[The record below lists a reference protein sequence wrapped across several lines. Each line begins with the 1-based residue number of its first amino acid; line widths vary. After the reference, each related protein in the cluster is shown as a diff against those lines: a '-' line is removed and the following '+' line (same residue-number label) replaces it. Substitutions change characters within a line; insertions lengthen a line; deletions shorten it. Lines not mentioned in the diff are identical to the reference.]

1 MAGINQCKA
10 SFTSGIFPLSFLK
23 EKMELLRLFF
33 KKKDLRTFRPSSSY
47 YWGMPISKNPSGKVP
62 RKTDD
67 VAARIG
73 DHALRMGEH
82 AVSTVRI
89 IITAEERLRQRI
101 RAVARVALA
110 TIFFAI
116 TGLISLGANVTIA
129 LAKKVTQSRGS
140 NSVTSEVRAISTL
153 TNKAALPR
161 SPKRHFN
168 HRAKLAARK
177 PKGPQMRGVASWY
190 GNEFHNRKT
199 ASGVLFDT
207 LSMMA
212 AHRSLPFGTLVRVT
226 NLRNHQSCV
235 VEITDRGPFSHGR
248 IIDLSHAAAEQ
259 IGMMESGIARVQLE
273 VVGHAAPF
281 GSDELAFAV
290 HAPAVD
296 RLAPSTGSRLNVMQ
310 AYESSTSDMIA
321 DRELSGH

>member
-1 MAGINQCKA
+1 MN
-10 SFTSGIFPLSFLK
+10 
-23 EKMELLRLFF
+23 
-33 KKKDLRTFRPSSSY
+33 PSS
-47 YWGMPISKNPSGKVP
+47 NAP
-62 RKTDD
+62 RRTGD
-67 VAARIG
+67 VAARIS
-73 DHALRMGEH
+73 DHALRMSDH

-89 IITAEERLRQRI
+89 IITAEERVRQRI
-101 RAVARVALA
+101 RTVARVALA
-110 TIFFAI
+110 TIFFGI
-116 TGLISLGANVTIA
+116 SGLISLGANVTTA

-140 NSVTSEVRAISTL
+140 NSVTSGVKGSVIHSNEVAS
-153 TNKAALPR
+153 
-161 SPKRHFN
+161 SHSSKRHYK
-168 HRAKLAARK
+168 RGDKLAARK
-177 PKGPQMRGVASWY
+177 PTGSQMRGVASWY

-199 ASGVLFDT
+199 ASGILFDT

-226 NLRNHQSCV
+226 NLRNHRSCV

-281 GSDELAFAV
+281 GSDELAFV
-290 HAPAVD
+290 MHAPAVD
-296 RLAPSTGSRLNVMQ
+296 KLAPSTGSRLNVMQ
-310 AYESSTSDMIA
+310 AYESSTNDMIV